1 MYGARTNLFVSLQQI
16 RSHSLLLSASFAR
29 DQRVQHSVR
38 SLRWQPTCSYVA
50 CRELVWASM
59 INSSLSPKRHV
70 SGNKTSTVQKT
81 CAATY
86 SSLKRSEYFNDRLA
100 LQESDRK
107 EVCPCA
113 SRGEDRHQQRD
124 WTTVYPTTG
133 RHPQLIIIIIMAPW
147 YIFIYFF

>member
-1 MYGARTNLFVSLQQI
+1 MIGAVSICMYGSRTSLFVSLQQI

-50 CRELVWASM
+50 CCELVWASM

-86 SSLKRSEYFNDRLA
+86 SSLKRSEYPDDRLA
-100 LQESDRK
+100 LQECQTERK
-107 EVCPCA
+107 CA
-113 SRGEDRHQQRD
+113 RVPVEAKTDTSSVIGRRYTQQQAD
-124 WTTVYPTTG
+124 TSS
-133 RHPQLIIIIIMAPW
+133 
-147 YIFIYFF
+147 

>member
-1 MYGARTNLFVSLQQI
+1 MIDAMSICMYGARTNLFVSLQQI

-38 SLRWQPTCSYVA
+38 GLRWQPTCSYVA
-50 CRELVWASM
+50 CCALVWASM

-86 SSLKRSEYFNDRLA
+86 SSLKRSEYPDDRQTRA
-100 LQESDRK
+100 TTRARSK
-107 EVCPCA
+107 GSVPVCQ
-113 SRGEDRHQQRD
+113 SRRR
-124 WTTVYPTTG
+124 PT
-133 RHPQLIIIIIMAPW
+133 PAA
-147 YIFIYFF
+147 